1 MNIMLLFIST
11 IMIIFGMILPSDIK
25 KIEKSIINKTAI
37 NIAIGSITILSLIL
51 TITQPIIN
59 SIFTTV
65 LITVTSISILIISIN
80 IIITHNN
87 HSRDIITTK
96 EHIIFLISG
105 ILITLGLNILFYVLT
120 QMQINYMTNIIL
132 TLLIIILLS
141 TITIKENP
149 LKYDVIIKNLVSSIL
164 VTIILTLLGGFL

>member
-1 MNIMLLFIST
+1 
-11 IMIIFGMILPSDIK
+11 MILPNDIK

-37 NIAIGSITILSLIL
+37 NIAIGSITVLSLIL
-51 TITQPIIN
+51 TITQPIMD

-65 LITVTSISILIISIN
+65 LITVTSISIFIISIN

-132 TLLIIILLS
+132 TLLIIIILLS

-149 LKYDVIIKNLVSSIL
+149 LKHDVIIKNLVSSIL
-164 VTIILTLLGGFL
+164 VTIILALLGGFL